1 MRSGVMKSEKVAR
14 ALFEEINMLI
24 LKQNLLL
31 YIITE
36 RSSDGSDLNVNLII
50 ARTLKPEV

>member
-1 MRSGVMKSEKVAR
+1 
-14 ALFEEINMLI
+14 
-24 LKQNLLL
+24 L

-50 ARTLKPEV
+50 ARTLKPEVWFWKHF